1 MLISFLTVSNRSI
14 KSQTTAAM
22 VITRACAIAIIIAYY
37 AVYESAREQ
46 LHKNGGG
53 MSREQ

>member
-1 MLISFLTVSNRSI
+1 
-14 KSQTTAAM
+14 M

-53 MSREQ
+53 MSREHVPIDCD